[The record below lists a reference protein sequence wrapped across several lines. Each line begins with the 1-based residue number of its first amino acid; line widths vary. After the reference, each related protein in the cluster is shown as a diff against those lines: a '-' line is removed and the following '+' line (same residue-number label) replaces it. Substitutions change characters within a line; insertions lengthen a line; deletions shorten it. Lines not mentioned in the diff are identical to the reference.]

1 MLVRY
6 INVCF
11 KMSLFLTF
19 WGLVVLAPVYGNAQ
33 ESNFSWNKYTL
44 ANIPN
49 DPSAHQLWV
58 PAVFAYIFST
68 YFCHLMYGEYR
79 NFVTKRI
86 QYLVQGD
93 GDTPTQT
100 YYTLMVEKVPITLRS
115 APALETF
122 FENLFPND
130 IHSVEVALDL
140 KDLDMMT
147 DQRRRVRDNLEK
159 SIALYKA
166 TGKLQKEWVKKDF
179 HQECYPLIAVS
190 DNWIARIFGY
200 IIVDAID
207 HRTRVLA
214 ELNSIVKTLQ
224 IDTFEQRQKLDEQE
238 TKRKQNIH
246 GKIEAHVGNKMRKML
261 NMSLPY
267 FLSDKNSRNESQSAR
282 NKEIN
287 AKIKKKSNKSDGD
300 FVYDDGSKCASLLS
314 RDCLL
319 SPSNMSHSMDYDH
332 AAPMGRASLGL
343 NCLGLRHTC
352 FQYESEEGKHSNN
365 FPNYPQDPSINPI
378 RNSSLNPFDSGMVK
392 GIGEEGKNG
401 SGRGERG
408 DVRGREGSGDKGGRD
423 RSVKMEIHDKDEEKN
438 VGSGRMKEE
447 EEEEERG
454 RGPINH
460 ERERDTEKN
469 VAMPGKCISVL
480 KKEISVMK
488 TKVNSESY
496 SGILVMGVGRG
507 EGEMK
512 KERREEGNEDN
523 ESQEKQD
530 GKIYLMNKDGNE
542 NEDGVQPKNVNV
554 NVNVNENENAN
565 ENENENENED
575 EEHSMN
581 SKYHA
586 MKIVKS
592 IINIGK
598 VIGMGFVS
606 FGREGLKTSSVGVRG
621 LLRSLLEGIRTVEL
635 LTVGACYKTS
645 STAFVTL
652 KSRVGKSSAHQLFL
666 SHINYSMIV
675 KSAPNPKDCIWSNIS
690 IPARQ
695 IEIRKTIADSCLIV
709 GAVFW
714 SIVVGF
720 ITAIANLESISKEL
734 PWLNSYRNTIIYEVL
749 NQYLAVALLLILLSI
764 LPFIFDLIARSY
776 EGRKL
781 ESEIQNSIMTRY
793 FYYQLANVF
802 VSVGLGSIAN
812 SMHQIIQNPS
822 SILSILGTSLPSL
835 SVYFTNLLIVKT
847 FTAAPLEIL
856 RIWPLICVLS
866 VRSCQDKNK
875 CTIRELK
882 RGGNHLLRILDAFP
896 FLS

>member
-1 MLVRY
+1 
-6 INVCF
+6 
-11 KMSLFLTF
+11 
-19 WGLVVLAPVYGNAQ
+19 
-33 ESNFSWNKYTL
+33 
-44 ANIPN
+44 
-49 DPSAHQLWV
+49 
-58 PAVFAYIFST
+58 
-68 YFCHLMYGEYR
+68 
-79 NFVTKRI
+79 
-86 QYLVQGD
+86 
-93 GDTPTQT
+93 
-100 YYTLMVEKVPITLRS
+100 
-115 APALETF
+115 
-122 FENLFPND
+122 
-130 IHSVEVALDL
+130 
-140 KDLDMMT
+140 
-147 DQRRRVRDNLEK
+147 
-159 SIALYKA
+159 
-166 TGKLQKEWVKKDF
+166 
-179 HQECYPLIAVS
+179 
-190 DNWIARIFGY
+190 
-200 IIVDAID
+200 
-207 HRTRVLA
+207 
-214 ELNSIVKTLQ
+214 
-224 IDTFEQRQKLDEQE
+224 
-238 TKRKQNIH
+238 
-246 GKIEAHVGNKMRKML
+246 
-261 NMSLPY
+261 
-267 FLSDKNSRNESQSAR
+267 
-282 NKEIN
+282 
-287 AKIKKKSNKSDGD
+287 
-300 FVYDDGSKCASLLS
+300 
-314 RDCLL
+314 
-319 SPSNMSHSMDYDH
+319 
-332 AAPMGRASLGL
+332 
-343 NCLGLRHTC
+343 
-352 FQYESEEGKHSNN
+352 
-365 FPNYPQDPSINPI
+365 
-378 RNSSLNPFDSGMVK
+378 
-392 GIGEEGKNG
+392 
-401 SGRGERG
+401 
-408 DVRGREGSGDKGGRD
+408 
-423 RSVKMEIHDKDEEKN
+423 
-438 VGSGRMKEE
+438 
-447 EEEEERG
+447 
-454 RGPINH
+454 
-460 ERERDTEKN
+460 
-469 VAMPGKCISVL
+469 
-480 KKEISVMK
+480 
-488 TKVNSESY
+488 
-496 SGILVMGVGRG
+496 
-507 EGEMK
+507 
-512 KERREEGNEDN
+512 
-523 ESQEKQD
+523 
-530 GKIYLMNKDGNE
+530 
-542 NEDGVQPKNVNV
+542 
-554 NVNVNENENAN
+554 
-565 ENENENENED
+565 
-575 EEHSMN
+575 
-581 SKYHA
+581 
-586 MKIVKS
+586 
-592 IINIGK
+592 
-598 VIGMGFVS
+598 MGFVS